1 MVLQLLSELGYRL
14 VEQSWIM
21 STVFVKYFLFILGV
35 KILAEK
41 NLELNHISEQ
51 LIDYSGEVVTFVVLL
66 GLINVFAGFP
76 VKPIFPVFS
85 QVVAFLYF
93 GFLFWKY

>member
-51 LIDYSGEVVTFVVLL
+51 LMDYSGEVVTFVVLL
-66 GLINVFAGFP
+66 GLLNVFAGFP
-76 VKPIFPVFS
+76 VEPFLKTFS
-85 QVVAFLYF
+85 QVTAFLYF
-93 GFLFWKY
+93 VFLFWKY